1 MLLTTIFRKEV
12 KCFYSESILYYMGED
27 FNLRKERS
35 HNFLVYSF
43 LLFLLQYSN
52 SKYFFQLKKFSILG
66 QNKDRLIETKYNH
79 NMSKNEPH
87 IKYLFKRKF

>member
-27 FNLRKERS
+27 FNLRKKRS

-52 SKYFFQLKKFSILG
+52 SKHFLHLKNFI
-66 QNKDRLIETKYNH
+66 
-79 NMSKNEPH
+79 
-87 IKYLFKRKF
+87 F